1 MRDLPHKSHE
11 TPCLTEIIHALTWQL
26 LTSNFSA
33 DYRKKWGADN
43 ASVEQIQHFYED
55 AVQFG
60 A

>member
-26 LTSNFSA
+26 LTANFSA
-33 DYRKKWGADN
+33 DYRSKYGADDV
-43 ASVEQIQHFYED
+43 SVEVIEHCYED
-55 AVQFG
+55 SVQFG